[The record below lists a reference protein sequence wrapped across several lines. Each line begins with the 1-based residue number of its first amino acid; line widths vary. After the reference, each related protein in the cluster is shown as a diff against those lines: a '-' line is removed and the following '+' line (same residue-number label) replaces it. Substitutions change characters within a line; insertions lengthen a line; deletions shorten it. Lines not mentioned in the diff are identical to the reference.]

1 MQHSCVAR
9 CAVSETQ
16 HVDSVWKENLTSV
29 PWLQRS
35 GRNIDF
41 DSYLLPPGTADVF
54 FPTHFP
60 SLEAL
65 WRESR
70 RQAHGEGS
78 AAKVSS
84 EVLST
89 AEFMNL
95 YADTKRTKTM
105 TAFNPLVDDFR
116 NTAFFLGSSKV

>member
-1 MQHSCVAR
+1 MQ
-9 CAVSETQ
+9 
-16 HVDSVWKENLTSV
+16 KG
-29 PWLQRS
+29 
-35 GRNIDF
+35 GRNVDF
-41 DSYLLPPGTADVF
+41 ESYLLTPRTADVF

-60 SLEAL
+60 SLAAL

-70 RQAHGEGS
+70 GHVHGATD
-78 AAKVSS
+78 AAELGS

-105 TAFNPLVDDFR
+105 TAFNPLLDDFQ
-116 NTAFFLGSSKV
+116 NTAFFLGNLPR